1 MNSLSITQLARF
13 AGVMPHTIRMWEQRY
28 QALSPARTEGNTRY
42 YDSGDLK
49 RLLNIVSLT
58 DEYKVSELCRMTNI
72 ELNTLVE
79 KTFLSTDQNDF
90 GIFIS
95 QLLAAG
101 MEFNEASF
109 QHILS
114 HCLQRFGI
122 IKTYKNVLYPLLS
135 RTGLLWSVNQMP
147 PAHEHFMTNLIRQK
161 LLVTIDSL
169 PLQKANAKSWILF
182 LPEDEYHETGLLM
195 ASYILRSR
203 GENVLYLGTSVPLDT
218 LKCAV
223 KNFKPDAVLF
233 FLVHNDLQQNIETYF
248 GKLLRTTA
256 SSKVY
261 VASDKK
267 LQQIPMPPKIKWL
280 QNIEDL

>member
-109 QHILS
+109 
-114 HCLQRFGI
+114 
-122 IKTYKNVLYPLLS
+122 
-135 RTGLLWSVNQMP
+135 
-147 PAHEHFMTNLIRQK
+147 
-161 LLVTIDSL
+161 
-169 PLQKANAKSWILF
+169 
-182 LPEDEYHETGLLM
+182 
-195 ASYILRSR
+195 
-203 GENVLYLGTSVPLDT
+203 
-218 LKCAV
+218 
-223 KNFKPDAVLF
+223 
-233 FLVHNDLQQNIETYF
+233 
-248 GKLLRTTA
+248 
-256 SSKVY
+256 
-261 VASDKK
+261 
-267 LQQIPMPPKIKWL
+267 
-280 QNIEDL
+280 